1 MTRRKLV
8 LTDLL
13 WAIALTLMVFG
24 TDVFGRQILL
34 MILFILFVAAGYILR
49 HMNYYKLTKKIY

>member
-1 MTRRKLV
+1 MTRRKLL

-13 WAIALTLMVFG
+13 WAIALVLLVFG
-24 TDVFGRQILL
+24 TDVFKTQILL
-34 MILFILFVAAGYILR
+34 MLLFILFVVAGYILR

>member
-1 MTRRKLV
+1 L

-13 WAIALTLMVFG
+13 WAIALVLLVFG
-24 TDVFGRQILL
+24 TDVFKTQILL
-34 MILFILFVAAGYILR
+34 MLLFILFVVAGYILR